1 MDTTLFKNKI
11 LDSYTVTTNS
21 NLETCLKLG
30 MFRVCNVRK
39 TKFRIANPF
48 VVPVDIGHGRLL
60 VITNSTILNSTAKS
74 ICNGAAKTLQIKPMV
89 IVKVSQ
95 KCSIVGKT
103 FEISRDHVEVC
114 VNQTVPIDIID
125 NISIR
130 AIQFHSQNKEQLH
143 DEVENLPKLSNDFE
157 VNNNKTVDSL
167 NQIDV
172 TFSQT
177 ETLLIA
183 SSSTSITLIVC
194 IAVLLIVIRCSNK
207 CKGDRKSQEKVVVV
221 VDKAERPSQQV
232 YNEVQTDDS
241 ESKECDLNT
250 EMPNNTECDKVPNTH
265 ESKRPIFQHKR

>member
-1 MDTTLFKNKI
+1 
-11 LDSYTVTTNS
+11 
-21 NLETCLKLG
+21 
-30 MFRVCNVRK
+30 
-39 TKFRIANPF
+39 
-48 VVPVDIGHGRLL
+48 
-60 VITNSTILNSTAKS
+60 
-74 ICNGAAKTLQIKPMV
+74 
-89 IVKVSQ
+89 
-95 KCSIVGKT
+95 
-103 FEISRDHVEVC
+103 
-114 VNQTVPIDIID
+114 
-125 NISIR
+125 
-130 AIQFHSQNKEQLH
+130 
-143 DEVENLPKLSNDFE
+143 